1 MQLLGVDCD
10 RCMREPTAEQL
21 RSLYRLCHLLTN
33 VMFHPIHIVRLDERT
48 LNLFILAGQSE
59 EIELEIQP
67 DGSIE
72 P

>member
-1 MQLLGVDCD
+1 
-10 RCMREPTAEQL
+10 MREPTGAQL
-21 RSLYRLCHLLTN
+21 RTLYRLCHLLTN
-33 VMFHPIHIVRLDERT
+33 MMFQPIHIVRLDERS

-59 EIELEIQP
+59 DIEFEIQP

>member
-1 MQLLGVDCD
+1 MK
-10 RCMREPTAEQL
+10 EPTGAQL

-33 VMFHPIHIVRLDERT
+33 MMFQPIHIVRLDERS
-48 LNLFILAGQSE
+48 LNLFILAGQGE
-59 EIELEIQP
+59 DIEFEIQP